1 MCINMTFCGHVN
13 WQYNLRESHG
23 GLKYELVEAE
33 IVDKMVDLKLRYG
46 ITKQIDGLKP

>member
-33 IVDKMVDLKLRYG
+33 IADKGRFK
-46 ITKQIDGLKP
+46 ITIK